1 MICAL
6 PFVIIGLVKGGER
19 LKEGRAPPLGETL
32 CTCISIMYLL
42 YMYICNRVSPLSLSP
57 SLSLKGSFYEARRRS
72 LRQKG
77 LQPEEKGFDY
87 YAPSR
92 TPRKEREGW
101 EEEEGGEGE
110 GEGEEGTTE
119 ETWEDESSR
128 RDEEGECFE
137 SDVVGEGIENGALG
151 KREGSVEMD
160 EHDGSATPN
169 ANALVCNS
177 DVGRSLRHVKRNVGD
192 FKRHHS
198 EDPLCS
204 TNTTT
209 SNGFA
214 ETQPGRGAIDM
225 SSTAADESTA
235 SEDWRNKS
243 NVKQRLFQKGRSSLL
258 LPTQNNLAS
267 ETVTSNS
274 PTTGSQNRKKTET
287 QLPESQTRVR
297 ISSNGSEVAAA
308 GGNWLRK
315 SSSGSESR
323 KGKNIVGSSDV
334 TSEKLRKSKC
344 VGSSLETGLTGNY
357 ESSQQLC
364 NGPSHSS
371 DLWLGASTKHAN
383 IQRDDEDEAMSTEAT
398 LSTEQISNLKSTQ
411 NSSSALNGTTSR
423 FTVDI
428 DHCRLLSVFER
439 VVDRTENC
447 SVEVM
452 EKMLSTFEH
461 LVFRYRMKSDRRQL
475 ITVSASSYV
484 TEWSTYSICR
494 CVL

>member
-1 MICAL
+1 MSL
-6 PFVIIGLVKGGER
+6 
-19 LKEGRAPPLGETL
+19 
-32 CTCISIMYLL
+32 
-42 YMYICNRVSPLSLSP
+42 LSP
-57 SLSLKGSFYEARRRS
+57 SLEGSFYEARRRS

-101 EEEEGGEGE
+101 EEEEEGGEGE
-110 GEGEEGTTE
+110 REEGTTE
-119 ETWEDESSR
+119 EDESSR
-128 RDEEGECFE
+128 REEEGEYFE
-137 SDVVGEGIENGALG
+137 SDVVGEGIENGGLG
-151 KREGSVEMD
+151 KREGSVEND
-160 EHDGSATPN
+160 EHDGSATHN
-169 ANALVCNS
+169 SSTLVCNS
-177 DVGRSLRHVKRNVGD
+177 DVGRSLRQVKTNVVD

-198 EDPLCS
+198 EDPLCPM
-204 TNTTT
+204 NTTT

-214 ETQPGRGAIDM
+214 ETQPDRGAIDVI
-225 SSTAADESTA
+225 SIATPTDETIA
-235 SEDWRNKS
+235 SAEEDWKSLRNTS
-243 NVKQRLFQKGRSSLL
+243 NVKQRLFQKGSSSLL
-258 LPTQNNLAS
+258 QNNLAS
-267 ETVTSNS
+267 ETVTSHS
-274 PTTGSQNRKKTET
+274 PTTGSQNRKKTDNHV
-287 QLPESQTRVR
+287 PESQTRVR

-308 GGNWLRK
+308 SGNGLRK
-315 SSSGSESR
+315 SSWGSESR

-334 TSEKLRKSKC
+334 TSEKLRKGKC
-344 VGSSLETGLTGNY
+344 VSASLETGLMGNY

-383 IQRDDEDEAMSTEAT
+383 VQRYDKDEAMSTEAT
-398 LSTEQISNLKSTQ
+398 HSTEQISNLKSTQ

-439 VVDRTENC
+439 VVDRTEDC

-461 LVFRYRMKSDRRQL
+461 LVFRYRMRSDRRQL

>member
-1 MICAL
+1 MCCVAL
-6 PFVIIGLVKGGER
+6 PCCLFDLACFFLPSFSHFS
-19 LKEGRAPPLGETL
+19 LKHVPSTIACLH
-32 CTCISIMYLL
+32 C
-42 YMYICNRVSPLSLSP
+42 LSLSL
-57 SLSLKGSFYEARRRS
+57 SLSLSLQGSFYEARRRS

-87 YAPSR
+87 YAPLR

-101 EEEEGGEGE
+101 EEGGE

-119 ETWEDESSR
+119 ETEDDESSR
-128 RDEEGECFE
+128 REEEGECFE
-137 SDVVGEGIENGALG
+137 SDVVGQGIENGELG

-177 DVGRSLRHVKRNVGD
+177 DVGRSLRQVKTNGGD
-192 FKRHHS
+192 FKKHHS

-214 ETQPGRGAIDM
+214 EIQPGRRAIDV
-225 SSTAADESTA
+225 SNTATPTDETTA
-235 SEDWRNKS
+235 SAREDWRSLRNTS

-258 LPTQNNLAS
+258 QNNLAS

-274 PTTGSQNRKKTET
+274 PTTGSQNRKKTDNRV
-287 QLPESQTRVR
+287 PESQTRAR
-297 ISSNGSEVAAA
+297 ISSNGSEMAAA
-308 GGNWLRK
+308 GGNGLRK
-315 SSSGSESR
+315 SSWGSESR
-323 KGKNIVGSSDV
+323 KGKNIVGSGDV
-334 TSEKLRKSKC
+334 TSEKLWKGTC
-344 VGSSLETGLTGNY
+344 VSASLETGLMGNY

-383 IQRDDEDEAMSTEAT
+383 VQRDDDDEAMSTEAT
-398 LSTEQISNLKSTQ
+398 HSTEQISNLKSTQ
-411 NSSSALNGTTSR
+411 NSSSTLNGTTSR

-428 DHCRLLSVFER
+428 DHCRLLSVFET
-439 VVDRTENC
+439 VVDRTEDC

-475 ITVSASSYV
+475 VTVSASSYAS
-484 TEWSTYSICR
+484 ES
-494 CVL
+494 

>member
-32 CTCISIMYLL
+32 CISIMCLL

-101 EEEEGGEGE
+101 EEEEEGGE

-128 RDEEGECFE
+128 REEEGEYFE
-137 SDVVGEGIENGALG
+137 SDVVGEGIENGGLG
-151 KREGSVEMD
+151 KREGSVEND
-160 EHDGSATPN
+160 EHDGSATHN
-169 ANALVCNS
+169 SSTLVCNS
-177 DVGRSLRHVKRNVGD
+177 DVGRSLRQVKTNVGD
-192 FKRHHS
+192 FKRQHS

-209 SNGFA
+209 SNGFT
-214 ETQPGRGAIDM
+214 ETQPGGSAFDM

-274 PTTGSQNRKKTET
+274 PTMGSQNRKKTDNHV
-287 QLPESQTRVR
+287 PESQTRVR

-308 GGNWLRK
+308 GGNGWRK
-315 SSSGSESR
+315 SSWGSESR
-323 KGKNIVGSSDV
+323 KGKNIVGSGDV

-344 VGSSLETGLTGNY
+344 VSASLETGLAENC

-383 IQRDDEDEAMSTEAT
+383 VQRDDDDEAMSTEVT
-398 LSTEQISNLKSTQ
+398 HSTEQISNFKSTQ

-423 FTVDI
+423 FTVDV
-428 DHCRLLSVFER
+428 DHCRLLSVFQR
-439 VVDRTENC
+439 VVDRTEDC

-461 LVFRYRMKSDRRQL
+461 LVFRYRMRSDRRQL
-475 ITVSASSYV
+475 VTVSASSYV
-484 TEWSTYSICR
+484 TEWSTYNICR